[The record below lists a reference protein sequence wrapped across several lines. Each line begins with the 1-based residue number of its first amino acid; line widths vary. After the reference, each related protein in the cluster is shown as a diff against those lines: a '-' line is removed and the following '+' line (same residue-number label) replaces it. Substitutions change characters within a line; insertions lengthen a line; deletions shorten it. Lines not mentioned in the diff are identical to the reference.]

1 MPNAVTHVIIAIVI
15 IDLVRDYV
23 FKKKGFPLYLVLIGG
38 IFALLP
44 DLDVLVGWFMG
55 TLEYHRVF
63 THNFVVTLVFGL
75 IAFVLWYFFKKKV
88 YWKIVLVAGAGYLI
102 HVLMDLVFSGYVY
115 PLWPLSSLQYG
126 LQLVPTSLFSGTVYA
141 GLDAII
147 LIVWLVHEY
156 WQHNIRD
163 YI

>member
-1 MPNAVTHVIIAIVI
+1 MPNAVTHVIIAIVL
-15 IDLVRDYV
+15 IDLVRDYL

-38 IFALLP
+38 IFALIP
-44 DLDVLVGWFMG
+44 DLDVLIGWFMG
-55 TLEYHRVF
+55 SLEYHRVF
-63 THNFVVTLVFGL
+63 THNFIVPLVFGL
-75 IAFVLWYFFKKKV
+75 IALGLWYFFRNKV
-88 YWKIVLVAGAGYLI
+88 YWKIVLVAGAGYFI
-102 HVLMDLVFSGYVY
+102 HVLMDFLLSGYMY
-115 PLWPLSSLQYG
+115 PLWPFMNFQYG
-126 LQLVPTSLFSGTVYA
+126 LQLVPYSLFGGTFYA

>member
-1 MPNAVTHVIIAIVI
+1 MPNAVTHVIVAIVL
-15 IDLVRDYV
+15 IDLVRDYL

-44 DLDVLVGWFMG
+44 DLDVLAGWILG

-63 THNFVVTLVFGL
+63 THNFIVPLVFGL
-75 IAFVLWYFFKKKV
+75 VTLGLWYFFRKKE
-88 YWKIVLVAGAGYLI
+88 YWKWVLVAGVGYLI
-102 HVLMDLVFSGYVY
+102 HVLLDLIFSGYVY
-115 PLWPLSSLQYG
+115 PLWPFSAFQYG
-126 LQLVPTSLFSGTVYA
+126 LQLVPYSLFGGTIYA
-141 GLDAII
+141 GIDAMI

>member
-1 MPNAVTHVIIAIVI
+1 MPNAVTHVIIAIVL

-38 IFALLP
+38 IFALIP
-44 DLDVLVGWFMG
+44 DFDVLIGWFMG

-63 THNFVVTLVFGL
+63 THNFLIPLVFGL
-75 IAFVLWYFFKKKV
+75 VALILWYFWRNKV
-88 YWKIVLVAGAGYLI
+88 YWKVALVAGAGYLI
-102 HVLMDLVFSGYVY
+102 HVLMDFFFSGYMY
-115 PLWPLSSLQYG
+115 PLWPLMDFQYG
-126 LQLVPTSLFSGTVYA
+126 LSLIPYDLFGGTIYA

-147 LIVWLVHEY
+147 LVLWLVHEY
-156 WQHNIRD
+156 WQHNIKD